1 MIENKQYVHGTAA
14 RKLEYD
20 VYKENKVLKP
30 RKTEKQ

>member
-20 VYKENKVLKP
+20 VYKENKVLKT
-30 RKTEKQ
+30 KKNGEQ